1 MPPAPFS
8 RFRPHPWHGLPTRPE
23 QPDLVFAY
31 IEITPSNT
39 VKYEI
44 DKPTGYLRVDRPQP
58 TNALPPMPYGFVP
71 RTLCDRRVA
80 ALAGTARGDGDP
92 LDICVL
98 SERPIDQADVL
109 AAVHI
114 IGGLLM
120 TDKDEA
126 DDKLIGV
133 VHRDPVW
140 GHARELHDVPASLIE
155 RLRHYLM
162 TYKLSAAG
170 NPVVVSAPYG
180 RERAEAVLQ
189 AALDDYQA
197 CYADAGVSQ
206 VS

>member
-1 MPPAPFS
+1 MPHPPFS
-8 RFRPHPWHGLPTRPE
+8 RYRPHPWHGLPIRP
-23 QPDLVFAY
+23 DSSGLVFAY

-44 DKPTGYLRVDRPQP
+44 DKPTGYLRVDRPQA

-71 RTLCDRRVA
+71 RTLCDRRIA
-80 ALAGTARGDGDP
+80 ELGGCERGDGDP

-120 TDKDEA
+120 RDKGEA

-140 GHARELHDVPASLIE
+140 GHARDIGDVPSALVE

-162 TYKLSAAG
+162 TYKLDPGG
-170 NPVVVSAPYG
+170 NPVEVSAVYG
-180 RERAEAVLQ
+180 RAHAEAVLQ
-189 AALDDYQA
+189 ASIEDYA
-197 CYADAGVSQ
+197 AVYGDEARD
-206 VS
+206 